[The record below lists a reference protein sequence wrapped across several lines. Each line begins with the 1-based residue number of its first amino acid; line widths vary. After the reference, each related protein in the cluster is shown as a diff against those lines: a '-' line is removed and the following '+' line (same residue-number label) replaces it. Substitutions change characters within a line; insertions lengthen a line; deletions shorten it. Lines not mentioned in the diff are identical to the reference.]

1 MEDRPKGPWDGEP
14 QQRLD
19 EPLNGEILED
29 DFRRDGREPV
39 FNMPGGVLL
48 ALGLLVLIY
57 ALTGW
62 ILSDEI
68 SNWIMVEFGYSP
80 VRYVYDFANQDL
92 AWIWTPFTY
101 SLLHGSVQHL
111 GFNGLWLAA
120 FGTPV
125 WRRIGALRFWLF
137 WLVTS
142 AAGALAHTILNWGD
156 ASLLIGAS
164 GVISGLMGAACRFAF
179 GSGRAGLRLRE
190 DAPPL
195 PRLSVLASL
204 KERTVLVFV
213 VMFLFGNVIIALGIP
228 LMGDPG
234 GAIAWDAHIGGFIV
248 GFLGFALFDRRQQ
261 AVVADGNMPPEDL

>member
-1 MEDRPKGPWDGEP
+1 MDDRPNGRWDGEP
-14 QQRLD
+14 QRGMD
-19 EPLNGEILED
+19 DPLRDDILED
-29 DFRRDGREPV
+29 DLRRDGREPV

-48 ALGLLVLIY
+48 ALALLVLIY
-57 ALTGW
+57 ALTGF

-68 SNWIMVEFGYSP
+68 SDWIMVEFGFSP
-80 VRYVYDFANQDL
+80 VRYVYDFSNQDL
-92 AWIWTPFTY
+92 AWVWTPFTY

-137 WLVTS
+137 WLVTA
-142 AAGALAHTILNWGD
+142 AAGALAHSVLNWGD

-195 PRLSVLASL
+195 PRLGIVASL
-204 KERTVLVFV
+204 RERTVVVFV
-213 VMFLFGNVIIALGIP
+213 GMFLLGNVIIALGIP

-234 GAIAWDAHIGGFIV
+234 AAIAWDAHLGGFIV
-248 GFLGFALFDRRQQ
+248 GFLGFALFDRRSP
-261 AVVADGNMPPEDL
+261 AILPEEDVPSDTF